1 MHQSKVYAKN
11 IYLFTTANI
20 LSLFEM
26 FFEEI
31 TKIKMHKIPKK
42 NQKATLIEENFTHRP
57 ASNHQASLKKCLV
70 HLIQQLIP
78 KLQIRNVYKT
88 F

>member
-1 MHQSKVYAKN
+1 VYAKN
-11 IYLFTTANI
+11 INLFTTANI
-20 LSLFEM
+20 LSLFEI
-26 FFEEI
+26 FFEKI
-31 TKIKMHKIPKK
+31 TKIKMQKIPKK